1 MFAATIIGI
10 NSSKTT
16 GYMYWRIIGNGES
29 FNTNLGVYLAGIRTI
44 SFYESSD
51 ASGSDVNIGAT
62 ATSSSVYDGTGEYV
76 ASKANDNNVDTY
88 WASSTSV
95 STNHWWAC
103 QYASGKNIKSV
114 SIIAFDGP
122 PGYISTSY
130 KLQYSVDGNT
140 WVDKST
146 FSTANVTSI
155 QTFTNL

>member
-1 MFAATIIGI
+1 MFAAKIFGI
-10 NSSKTT
+10 NIPNTT
-16 GYMYWRIIGNGES
+16 VCRHWRIIGNGGS
-29 FNTNLGVYLAGIRTI
+29 FSTSMGGYLAGIHAI

-51 ASGSDVNIGAT
+51 ASGPDVNIGAT
-62 ATSSSVYDGTGEYV
+62 ATSSSVYDETGGYV
-76 ASKANDNNVDTY
+76 ASKANDNNVGTY
-88 WASSTSV
+88 WASSPFV

-114 SIIAFDGP
+114 SIIAFYVLP
-122 PGYISTSY
+122 AYISTSY

-140 WVDKST
+140 WFDKST